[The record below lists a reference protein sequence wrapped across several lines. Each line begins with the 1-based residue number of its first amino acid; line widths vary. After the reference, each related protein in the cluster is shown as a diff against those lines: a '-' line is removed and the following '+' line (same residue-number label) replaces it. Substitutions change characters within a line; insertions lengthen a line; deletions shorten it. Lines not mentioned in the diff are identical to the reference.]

1 MDKLLY
7 SVEEIFSID
16 GYLKEKEK
24 HYYNIPLYQRGYKWE
39 RKHVTKLL
47 VDIDNFTLSG
57 SKFYCLQNITIVP
70 HENYFNIVDGQQRLT
85 TLVILLSFLGEKQI
99 VQNKVRFPDNSIRQE
114 TNLFLNEIIT
124 KTDAEFPSIS
134 WDDFV
139 KENEHY
145 DHQDINHIFFAHQ
158 IIEEWFDRK
167 KQNDLNFKSDEF
179 KDKLLKNVKL
189 IVNKV
194 EDKTSEERIFGNLNS
209 KRVPLDGADLVR
221 AILIT
226 NVANE
231 EGKREADIKN
241 IVRVNERRVKI
252 GWELDLINAW
262 WSTENVRNYFKK
274 FIQAKSEEVGVGVK
288 LFKEDKY
295 PINLLLLLFAEKRNE
310 DVLTLELIEKH
321 NNDALG
327 LYKELIKLHST
338 LQDWFGDRDIYHYLG
353 YLFNNS
359 TKKEINF
366 NKIWHLWEN
375 SNTRNSFKNNLKV
388 LIKKQVFDDGIILDF
403 TEENTNWYSDQ
414 PKKLVRVLVLLD
426 VIHSTMENQAYL
438 PFDAF
443 TKADNDIE
451 HIFPQNPE
459 KVEEKREYIEF
470 LNTYVLN
477 KEDKFDTVDYEILI
491 EDEDYLQKVNEFIEK
506 QVQSVKINSIGNLVL
521 LYFSLNRSIGRIS
534 YAKKRA
540 RIIEYFNEGNFI
552 QPHTFKVFV
561 RYFIDKNNQSK
572 DLERWTNKDIEA
584 NSRRITESI
593 QHFFKNITE

>member
-7 SVEEIFSID
+7 SVEEIFSND
-16 GYLKEKEK
+16 GYLKEKNK
-24 HYYNIPLYQRGYKWE
+24 SHYNIPLYQRGYKWE
-39 RKHVTKLL
+39 KKHVTKLL
-47 VDIDNFTLSG
+47 VDIDNFTPSG

-70 HENYFNIVDGQQRLT
+70 HDDFFNIVDGQQRLT
-85 TLVILLSFLGEKQI
+85 TLVILLSFLGEKHI
-99 VQNKVRFPDNSIRQE
+99 VQNKVQFPNNSIREE
-114 TNLFLNEIIT
+114 TNKFLKEIIS
-124 KTDAEFPSIS
+124 KTDVEFPKMS

-139 KENEHY
+139 KENEHF
-145 DHQDINHIFFAHQ
+145 DHQDINHIFSAYR
-158 IIEEWFDRK
+158 IIGDWFDIK
-167 KQNDLNFKSDEF
+167 IKDDPSFKIAEF

-194 EDKTSEERIFGNLNS
+194 DDKTSEERIFGNLNS

-252 GWELDLINAW
+252 GWELDLINIW
-262 WSTENVRNYFKK
+262 WSTENVKKFFEK

-310 DVLTLELIEKH
+310 EVLTLELIEKH

-327 LYKELIKLHST
+327 LYKELTKLHST
-338 LQDWFGDRDIYHYLG
+338 LQDWFGDREIYHYLG

-366 NKIWHLWEN
+366 YKIFQLWEN
-375 SNTRNSFKNNLKV
+375 CNTRDSFKISLKG
-388 LIKKQVFDDGIILDF
+388 LIKKQIFDDGVVVNFED
-403 TEENTNWYSDQ
+403 ENTNWYSDE
-414 PKKLVRVLVLLD
+414 PKKLVKVLVLLD
-426 VIHSTMENQAYL
+426 IIHSTLENQAFL
-438 PFDAF
+438 PVEAF

-459 KVEEKREYIEF
+459 KIEERKEYIEF
-470 LNTYVLN
+470 LNSYVLDI
-477 KEDKFDTVDYEILI
+477 KEQFDTLDYDLKID
-491 EDEDYLQKVNEFIEK
+491 DETYLQEVTAFIKK
-506 QVQSVKINSIGNLVL
+506 QVQSIKINSIGNLVL
-521 LYFSLNRSIGRIS
+521 LYYSLNRSIGRIS

-540 RIIEYFNEGNFI
+540 RVIEYFNDGKFI
-552 QPHTFKVFV
+552 QPHTFRVFA
-561 RYFIDKNNQSK
+561 RYFVDKNNQIK
-572 DLERWTNKDIEA
+572 DLERWTNKDIDA
-584 NSRRITESI
+584 NSRKITETI
-593 QHFFKNITE
+593 NHFFKDIAE